1 MLEMLMQWYRRR
13 FSDPEAI
20 ALLVILVAG
29 FGIIFF
35 FSGLLAPLL
44 VAIVLAYL
52 LEWPTVRLQSIGCS
66 RPWATSIV
74 LILFVGILLLMA
86 FVVLPI
92 AWQQGIYLIRDM
104 PGMLNKLSDFAATL
118 PRRYPALMDAGIIDA
133 MAENMRSRMLTMGDS
148 VVKISLASLV
158 GLLTIAVYLVL
169 VPLMVFFLLKDKEQ
183 MLNAV
188 RRVLPRNRGLAGQVW
203 KEMNQQITN
212 YIRGKVLEMIVVGIA
227 TWLGFLLFGLNYSLL
242 LAVLVGFS
250 VLIPYIGAFVVTI
263 PVVGVAL
270 FQFGLGTEFW
280 SCFAVYLIIQGLD
293 GNLLV
298 PVLFSE
304 AVNLHPLVIILSVVI
319 FGGLWGFWGVFFAI
333 PLATLIKAVVHA
345 CMTLC
350 HWLTDIVTPFSASS
364 ALILRII
371 ARYTSCSSKLIWPVL
386 ISSTLANTATSS
398 ISASST

>member
-1 MLEMLMQWYRRR
+1 MRVRYNLCGPFARNTGNGVVMLELLMQWYRRR

-20 ALLVILVAG
+20 ALLVILLMG
-29 FGIIFF
+29 FVILFF

-52 LEWPTVRLQSIGCS
+52 LEWPTVRLVRIGCS
-66 RPWATSIV
+66 RGWATSIV
-74 LILFVGILLLMA
+74 LVIFVSILLLMA
-86 FVVLPI
+86 LVVVPI

-133 MAENMRSRMLTMGDS
+133 MAENMRGRMQTMGDS
-148 VVKISLASLV
+148 VVKYSLASLV
-158 GLLTIAVYLVL
+158 GLLTLAVYLVL
-169 VPLMVFFLLKDKEQ
+169 VPLMVFFLVKDKEQ

-203 KEMNQQITN
+203 LEMNQQITN
-212 YIRGKVLEMIVVGIA
+212 YIRGKVLEMVVVGIA
-227 TWLGFLLFGLNYSLL
+227 TWIAFLLFGLNYSLL
-242 LAVLVGFS
+242 LAVLVGLS
-250 VLIPYIGAFVVTI
+250 VLIPYIGAFAVTI

-280 SCFAVYLIIQGLD
+280 SLFAVYLIVQALD
-293 GNLLV
+293 GNVLV

-333 PLATLIKAVVHA
+333 PLATLIKAVVVA
-345 CMTLC
+345 
-350 HWLTDIVTPFSASS
+350 
-364 ALILRII
+364 
-371 ARYTSCSSKLIWPVL
+371 WPESPAVNE
-386 ISSTLANTATSS
+386 S
-398 ISASST
+398 

>member
-20 ALLVILVAG
+20 ALLVILLAG
-29 FGIIFF
+29 FGIMFF

-52 LEWPTVRLQSIGCS
+52 LEWPTVRLERVGLS
-66 RPWATSIV
+66 RTWATSFV
-74 LILFVGILLLMA
+74 LILFVGVLLLMA
-86 FVVLPI
+86 FVVMPV

-104 PGMLNKLSDFAATL
+104 PGMLNKLSDFAATV

-133 MAENMRSRMLTMGDS
+133 MADNMRNRVLTVGDS
-148 VVKISLASLV
+148 VVKYSLASLV
-158 GLLTIAVYLVL
+158 GLLTLAVYLVL

-212 YIRGKVLEMIVVGIA
+212 YIRGKVLEMIVVG
-227 TWLGFLLFGLNYSLL
+227 
-242 LAVLVGFS
+242 
-250 VLIPYIGAFVVTI
+250 
-263 PVVGVAL
+263 VAL
-270 FQFGLGTEFW
+270 FQFGAGPEFW
-280 SCFAVYLIIQGLD
+280 SLFAVYLIIQGLD

-345 CMTLC
+345 
-350 HWLTDIVTPFSASS
+350 
-364 ALILRII
+364 
-371 ARYTSCSSKLIWPVL
+371 WPDG
-386 ISSTLANTATSS
+386 LAVEEEK
-398 ISASST
+398 

>member
-1 MLEMLMQWYRRR
+1 MLEMLLQWYRRR

-29 FGIIFF
+29 FVILFF
-35 FSGLLAPLL
+35 FHGLLAPLL
-44 VAIVLAYL
+44 MAIVLAYL
-52 LEWPTVRLQSIGCS
+52 LEWPTARLQHVGCS
-66 RPWATSIV
+66 RTWATTIV
-74 LILFVGILLLMA
+74 LVLFVGILLLLVL
-86 FVVLPI
+86 VVAPV

-104 PGMLNKLSDFAATL
+104 PGMLNKLSDYAATL
-118 PRRYPALMDAGIIDA
+118 PKRYPALMDA
-133 MAENMRSRMLTMGDS
+133 ENMRGRMIGMGDQ
-148 VVKISLASLV
+148 VVKYSLASLV
-158 GLLTIAVYLVL
+158 GLLTLAIYLVL
-169 VPLMVFFLLKDKEQ
+169 VPLMVFFLVKDKEQ

-203 KEMNQQITN
+203 LEMNQQITN
-212 YIRGKVLEMIVVGIA
+212 YIRGKVLEMLVVGVVTYI
-227 TWLGFLLFGLNYSLL
+227 GFVVFGLNYSLL

-263 PVVGVAL
+263 PVVCVAL

-280 SCFAVYLIIQGLD
+280 TLFAVYLIIQALD

-345 CMTLC
+345 WPDTL
-350 HWLTDIVTPFSASS
+350 
-364 ALILRII
+364 LIDD
-371 ARYTSCSSKLIWPVL
+371 KPH
-386 ISSTLANTATSS
+386 
-398 ISASST
+398 

>member
-1 MLEMLMQWYRRR
+1 MLDMLMQWYRRR

-29 FGIIFF
+29 FCILFF
-35 FSGLLAPLL
+35 FHSLLAPLL
-44 VAIVLAYL
+44 VAIVLAFL
-52 LEWPTVRLQSIGCS
+52 LEWPTVRLERIGCS
-66 RPWATSIV
+66 RTLAATLVLVLFIGIV
-74 LILFVGILLLMA
+74 LVMA
-86 FVVLPI
+86 FVVIPV

-118 PRRYPALMDAGIIDA
+118 PKRYPALMDAGIIDA
-133 MAENMRSRMLTMGDS
+133 MAENMRARMTVVGDS
-148 VVKISLASLV
+148 VVKFSLASLV
-158 GLLTIAVYLVL
+158 GLLTLAIYLIL
-169 VPLMVFFLLKDKEQ
+169 VPLMVFFLVKDKEQ

-188 RRVLPRNRGLAGQVW
+188 RRILPRNRGLAGQVW
-203 KEMNQQITN
+203 TEMNQQITN
-212 YIRGKVLEMIVVGIA
+212 YIRGKVLEMVVVGIA
-227 TWLGFLLFGLNYSLL
+227 TWIGFRIFGLNYSLL
-242 LAVLVGFS
+242 LAVLVGLS

-263 PVVGVAL
+263 PVVCVAL

-280 SCFAVYLIIQGLD
+280 SCFAVYLIIQALD

-345 CMTLC
+345 
-350 HWLTDIVTPFSASS
+350 
-364 ALILRII
+364 
-371 ARYTSCSSKLIWPVL
+371 WPDGLSVEE
-386 ISSTLANTATSS
+386 NP
-398 ISASST
+398 

>member
-29 FGIIFF
+29 FGILFF

-52 LEWPTVRLQSIGCS
+52 LEWPTARLEHIGCS
-66 RPWATSIV
+66 RRWATSIV
-74 LILFVGILLLMA
+74 LVLFVGILLLMS
-86 FVVLPI
+86 FVVMPI

-133 MAENMRSRMLTMGDS
+133 MAENMRARIMTMGDS
-148 VVKISLASLV
+148 VVKYSLASLV
-158 GLLTIAVYLVL
+158 GLLTLAVYLVL
-169 VPLMVFFLLKDKEQ
+169 VPLMVFFLVKDKEQ

-203 KEMNQQITN
+203 QEMNQQITN
-212 YIRGKVLEMIVVGIA
+212 YIRGKVLEMIVVGVA
-227 TWLGFLLFGLNYSLL
+227 TWIGF
-242 LAVLVGFS
+242 V
-250 VLIPYIGAFVVTI
+250 
-263 PVVGVAL
+263 L

-345 CMTLC
+345 
-350 HWLTDIVTPFSASS
+350 
-364 ALILRII
+364 
-371 ARYTSCSSKLIWPVL
+371 WPDVPGVEEK
-386 ISSTLANTATSS
+386 
-398 ISASST
+398 